1 MRHWKESVALLY
13 HFYVLKVKN
22 LEIEILGATK
32 VDSDWLIGRAS
43 SRIGIV
49 PITYLKDTNTTQIL
63 FCGEDFY
70 ENIVELKQKEQI
82 WILQEKNS
90 QLQAQVSFQ
99 YWVKILIGCCFW
111 LVNFQLCQMEDEKQ
125 DLQSS
130 LNQYQCCVIC
140 LIEIEQRAALSCGHS
155 FWYWNILSFLNRF
168 MFYFL
173 DLNNLE
179 LPIIS
184 LHWQFLS

>member
-1 MRHWKESVALLY
+1 MYDIKLLI
-13 HFYVLKVKN
+13 
-22 LEIEILGATK
+22 LEIDILGATK

-90 QLQAQVSFQ
+90 QLQAQVSFR
-99 YWVKILIGCCFW
+99 VENRASLTLKKMLDSHW
-111 LVNFQLCQMEDEKQ
+111 LLAPNK
-125 DLQSS
+125 
-130 LNQYQCCVIC
+130 
-140 LIEIEQRAALSCGHS
+140 
-155 FWYWNILSFLNRF
+155 
-168 MFYFL
+168 
-173 DLNNLE
+173 NL
-179 LPIIS
+179 
-184 LHWQFLS
+184 

>member
-1 MRHWKESVALLY
+1 MRQCKESVALSN
-13 HFYVLKVKN
+13 HFYGWKVKN
-22 LEIEILGATK
+22 LEIDILGATK

-90 QLQAQVSFQ
+90 QLQAQV
-99 YWVKILIGCCFW
+99 
-111 LVNFQLCQMEDEKQ
+111 NFQIESFNIESKF
-125 DLQSS
+125 S
-130 LNQYQCCVIC
+130 LVVGSDW
-140 LIEIEQRAALSCGHS
+140 LIFSCAKWKMKS
-155 FWYWNILSFLNRF
+155 KTFNR
-168 MFYFL
+168 L
-173 DLNNLE
+173 
-179 LPIIS
+179 
-184 LHWQFLS
+184 

>member
-1 MRHWKESVALLY
+1 MIQLLI
-13 HFYVLKVKN
+13 
-22 LEIEILGATK
+22 LEIDILGATK

-90 QLQAQVSFQ
+90 QLQAQVSFRVANRTLKKMLESH
-99 YWVKILIGCCFW
+99 WLLAPKSLIGPFS
-111 LVNFQLCQMEDEKQ
+111 VVPNG
-125 DLQSS
+125 
-130 LNQYQCCVIC
+130 
-140 LIEIEQRAALSCGHS
+140 R
-155 FWYWNILSFLNRF
+155 
-168 MFYFL
+168 
-173 DLNNLE
+173 
-179 LPIIS
+179 
-184 LHWQFLS
+184 

>member
-1 MRHWKESVALLY
+1 VRQCKESVALSN
-13 HFYVLKVKN
+13 HFYGLKVKN
-22 LEIEILGATK
+22 LEIDILGTTK

-63 FCGEDFY
+63 YSGEDFY

-99 YWVKILIGCCFW
+99 Y
-111 LVNFQLCQMEDEKQ
+111 
-125 DLQSS
+125 
-130 LNQYQCCVIC
+130 
-140 LIEIEQRAALSCGHS
+140 
-155 FWYWNILSFLNRF
+155 
-168 MFYFL
+168 
-173 DLNNLE
+173 
-179 LPIIS
+179 
-184 LHWQFLS
+184 

>member
-1 MRHWKESVALLY
+1 MI
-13 HFYVLKVKN
+13 
-22 LEIEILGATK
+22 LEIDILGATK

-90 QLQAQVSFQ
+90 QLQAQVSFRVENRASLTLKKMLDSH
-99 YWVKILIGCCFW
+99 WLLAPNKNLWLIH
-111 LVNFQLCQMEDEKQ
+111 FQLCQMEDEKQ

-179 LPIIS
+179 LPIFIS
-184 LHWQFLS
+184 QLIIIFQPNPY

>member
-1 MRHWKESVALLY
+1 MRQCKESVALLY

-22 LEIEILGATK
+22 LEIDILGTTK

-99 YWVKILIGCCFW
+99 Y
-111 LVNFQLCQMEDEKQ
+111 
-125 DLQSS
+125 
-130 LNQYQCCVIC
+130 
-140 LIEIEQRAALSCGHS
+140 
-155 FWYWNILSFLNRF
+155 
-168 MFYFL
+168 
-173 DLNNLE
+173 
-179 LPIIS
+179 
-184 LHWQFLS
+184 

>member
-1 MRHWKESVALLY
+1 MRQCKESVALTN
-13 HFYVLKVKN
+13 HFYGLHLRVKVKN
-22 LEIEILGATK
+22 LEIDILGATK

-90 QLQAQVSFQ
+90 QLQAQVSLQ
-99 YWVKILIGCCFW
+99 YCSLVVVSDWLIFSCAKWKMKSKIF
-111 LVNFQLCQMEDEKQ
+111 
-125 DLQSS
+125 
-130 LNQYQCCVIC
+130 
-140 LIEIEQRAALSCGHS
+140 
-155 FWYWNILSFLNRF
+155 NR
-168 MFYFL
+168 L
-173 DLNNLE
+173 
-179 LPIIS
+179 
-184 LHWQFLS
+184 